1 MKKIATFVLLTVLAS
16 LAARATVLFKDST
29 YYPSY
34 TNGCI
39 EGQGLWYCYSPATPS
54 LDALMTN
61 HVLLLNATN
70 HDEVSAPTNG
80 WTNPTEYNFASF
92 SINVSQLPSSTN
104 GGYFCQFQ
112 NTRDT
117 NDCCHVFIDTR
128 DTVVP
133 GTYRL
138 GIANFATSFSA
149 LTPPVNYPLDLA
161 TGITYTV
168 VVLFD
173 TNQDNSTFVGS
184 TLWINPSPQD
194 YQNLVDAGGLGSNPG
209 DGYVFGVDTTTS
221 DPLLKIKISE
231 IGFSPFANAGISN
244 VITGNTFADVN
255 TTNAPVFGIQPQ
267 SVTNYSGNSTM
278 FYAVASGAD
287 VIYQW
292 HSASGGLLQDDGVNI
307 IGSSSNILIINNLSA
322 SDNYYAV
329 ATDFYG
335 VSATSATAT
344 NTVITTPTLPFFT
357 DTPVN
362 LTNNLFTQTG
372 FTNLAKGTGPLSYQW
387 YFAPTNA
394 PNTYSALLNQ
404 TNSALNLNL
413 ADYSFS
419 GNYFVVASNALNGG
433 SITYG
438 PTNSLME
445 LAPLVATIS
454 QLHNLMISMAGQIV
468 ANKNGTIFVNTNNV
482 TVSGYV
488 TTFGGFGST
497 YSEFFLQDAEG
508 FGIEVFLGGFGNTNS
523 PPAGSYV
530 TVSGPV
536 EIFHTEL
543 EIAPAAISAVV
554 TSNTAPVIPIGPR
567 VANASF
573 NDLSTNALGTNALLT
588 CCSLVT
594 FTNVY
599 IYGSKTGGPIS
610 AFNNGLFPSNTTAG
624 SIYFTIGQYHVPD
637 NTNWLQC
644 FEFCYN
650 YASNGVSAA
659 IPNPFDLQPIPTNCY
674 QLTGIYV
681 SFGGS
686 PEIIPSRLADYVT
699 NPPPAYAAGIMQS
712 NGVATIKWPA
722 QYGSTYTLYSAP
734 NATGP
739 WTPAAYGL
747 AYFPTNG
754 VVTDT
759 NVAPAKYYRLS
770 TP

>member
-16 LAARATVLFKDST
+16 LGARATVLFKDST

-112 NTRDT
+112 NTKDT
-117 NDCCHVFIDTR
+117 NDCCHVFIDTI

-161 TGITYTV
+161 TGVTYTV

-194 YQNLVDAGGLGSNPG
+194 YQNLVDAGGLGANPG
-209 DGYVFGVDTTTS
+209 DGYVFGIDTTTS
-221 DPLLKIKISE
+221 DPLLKINISE

-267 SVTNYSGNSTM
+267 SVTNYSGNSAL

-292 HSASGGLLQDDGVNI
+292 HSASGGLLHDDGVNI

-394 PNTYSALLNQ
+394 PNTYMALPNQ
-404 TNSALNLNL
+404 TNAALNLNL

-419 GNYFVVASNALNGG
+419 GNYFVVASNAVNGG
-433 SITYG
+433 SIVYG
-438 PTNSLME
+438 PTNSLAE
-445 LAPLVATIS
+445 LAPLVATIA
-454 QLHNLMISMAGQIV
+454 QLHNLAISMSDQII
-468 ANKNGTIFVNTNNV
+468 ANKNGTIFVNSNNV
-482 TVSGYV
+482 TVGGYV
-488 TTFGGFGST
+488 TTFGGFGSS
-497 YSEFFLQDAEG
+497 YSEYFIQDAAG
-508 FGIEVFLGGFGNTNS
+508 YGIEVFLGGAGNSNT
-523 PPAGSYV
+523 PPVGTYV

-536 EIFHTEL
+536 EIYHTGL
-543 EIAPAAISAVV
+543 EIVPATISAIVA
-554 TSNTAPVIPIGPR
+554 TNPAPVIPFGPR
-567 VANASF
+567 IANGIF
-573 NDLSTNALGTNALLT
+573 NDLSTNGLGTNAMQVSCALL
-588 CCSLVT
+588 T

-599 IYGSKTGGPIS
+599 LYGNKTGGAVS
-610 AFNNGLFPSNTTAG
+610 TYNNGLFPSNSVAS

-637 NTNWLQC
+637 NTNVIEC
-644 FEFCYN
+644 FEYDYN
-650 YASNGVSAA
+650 ITSNGVAA
-659 IPNPFDLQPIPTNCY
+659 PNPFASKPIPTNCY
-674 QLTGIYV
+674 QLTGAFLAY
-681 SFGGS
+681 GGAA
-686 PEIIPSRLADYVT
+686 EVIPSRLADYVT
-699 NPPPAYAAGIMQS
+699 NPPPAYAAGITQS

-734 NATGP
+734 NPTGP